1 MEQIKKDL
9 IKVKEKK
16 KHMYVIIFA
25 ILIVDQI
32 IKIILSVIG
41 DITVIPNV
49 LQFHIV
55 QNTQGT
61 YGVDTDS
68 TILYVFTN
76 IIVLGIVYRFLKI
89 ENQFVDTKL
98 KIFLS
103 FVLAGGISNLIDRLV
118 RGYVVEYIDFTN
130 VVPLPI
136 LNLADIFIIIGWIC
150 IVARFASFTV
160 NEWRKSKEE
169 NNIKNEKE

>member
-9 IKVKEKK
+9 IKVKENK
-16 KHMYVIIFA
+16 KHIYIIIFA

>member
-9 IKVKEKK
+9 IKVKENK
-16 KHMYVIIFA
+16 KHIYVIIFA

>member
-16 KHMYVIIFA
+16 KHIYVIIFA

>member
-16 KHMYVIIFA
+16 KHIYVIIFA

-169 NNIKNEKE
+169 KNIKNEKE

>member
-16 KHMYVIIFA
+16 KHIYVIIFA

-89 ENQFVDTKL
+89 ENQFVDTEL

>member
-9 IKVKEKK
+9 IKVKENK
-16 KHMYVIIFA
+16 KHIYVIIFA

-68 TILYVFTN
+68 TILYVFSN

>member
-1 MEQIKKDL
+1 M
-9 IKVKEKK
+9 
-16 KHMYVIIFA
+16 
-25 ILIVDQI
+25 
-32 IKIILSVIG
+32 IG